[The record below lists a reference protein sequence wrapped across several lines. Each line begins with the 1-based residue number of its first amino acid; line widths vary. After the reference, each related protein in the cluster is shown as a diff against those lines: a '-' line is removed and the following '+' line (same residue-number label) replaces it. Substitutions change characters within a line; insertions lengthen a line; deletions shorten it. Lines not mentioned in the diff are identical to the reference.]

1 MIIKVDKEAQGLIKN
16 LCDVALKTAGLANLE
31 GVLAILNK
39 MELLEEKPKPK
50 PKPKPKKDK

>member
-16 LCDVALKTAGLANLE
+16 LCDVALKTGGLANLE

-39 MELLEEKPKPK
+39 MELLEEKPK
-50 PKPKPKKDK
+50 KDK